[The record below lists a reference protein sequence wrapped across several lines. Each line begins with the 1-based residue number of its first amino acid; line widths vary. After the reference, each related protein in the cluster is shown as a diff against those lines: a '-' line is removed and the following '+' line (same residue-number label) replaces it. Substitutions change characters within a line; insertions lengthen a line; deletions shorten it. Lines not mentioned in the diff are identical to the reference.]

1 MLRWMDGFEQYGTVE
16 THMLEGVG
24 GAAAWSQV
32 DLGSSGKGWAL
43 ASSNPATGTYH
54 MRLTEENNGD
64 ILIMRRALGQSKQVS
79 GFGYRFQVD
88 DLPATEADAQDGI
101 ALRMLDFRDVAN
113 SQQIRITMG
122 TEGSVRASRGNTAL
136 GRSDP
141 CIAAGGYHHFEAK
154 SKIDNTTGYVE
165 VRINEV
171 TVLNLT
177 GIDTQSTANA
187 ETSQFTFGQDGF
199 VALFGPGFGL
209 FDVDD
214 CFAWD
219 DDASDAENTV
229 VDFVGDKGCYYLPV
243 NADTAEADWTLS
255 TGVTGYSLLDE
266 VPPSGTD
273 YIDNTTGTAR
283 SIFGVAA
290 LPGNVSEVIAFMPVI
305 YARKEES
312 GTVNLRGGVVVG
324 AEESYT
330 ATNSPSTAYSY
341 MEPTPKTIDPDTG
354 VAWASDANPD
364 LLIERTA

>member
-1 MLRWMDGFEQYGTVE
+1 MDGFEHYGTNE
-16 THMLEGVG
+16 THMTEGVG

-32 DLGSSGKGWAL
+32 DLGDAGKGWAISS
-43 ASSNPATGTYH
+43 ASPATGTYH

-64 ILIMRRALGQSKQVS
+64 IVIMRRALGQSKQVS
-79 GFGYRFQVD
+79 AMGYRFQIQ
-88 DLPATEADAQDGI
+88 DLPATEDDLENSI
-101 ALRMLDFRDVAN
+101 AVRMLDFRDVAN
-113 SQQIRITMG
+113 AQQFRITMG
-122 TEGSVRASRGNTAL
+122 TEGSVRASRGSTAL

-187 ETSQFTFGQDGF
+187 ETSQFTFGQDGGL
-199 VALFGPGFGL
+199 ALSGPGFGL

-219 DDASDAENTV
+219 DDASDATNTV
-229 VDFVGDKGCYYLPV
+229 VDFVGDKGCYYLPPD
-243 NADTAEADWTLS
+243 ADTATSEFTINGSATAY
-255 TGVTGYSLLDE
+255 GAIDE
-266 VPPSGTD
+266 VPPNGTD
-273 YIDNTTGTAR
+273 YLDDTTGTAR
-283 SIFGVAA
+283 TIVSVAA
-290 LPGNVSEVIAFMPVI
+290 LPGNVSEVIAYMPVI

-312 GTVNLRGGVVVG
+312 GTVNIRGGVVVG
-324 AEESYT
+324 TDESYGPS
-330 ATNSPSTAYSY
+330 NSPSTAYAY
-341 MEPTPKTIDPDTG
+341 MEPGPKTINPDTG
-354 VAWASDANPD
+354 VAWDSSTVPD